1 MCKPNNLVLL
11 PVLRTS
17 VLDPC
22 LDESVSVCARG
33 CVGGVCGVC
42 RTGFQGFE
50 SLYSIGTED
59 PDLCAWMYETNIL
72 KVISNIT
79 SRSLDTSMFN
89 VTLQ

>member
-1 MCKPNNLVLL
+1 MWG
-11 PVLRTS
+11 
-17 VLDPC
+17 
-22 LDESVSVCARG
+22 VC
-33 CVGGVCGVC
+33 GVCGVC

-59 PDLCAWMYETNIL
+59 PDLCALMYETNIL